1 MNITA
6 VIDYINKERNTN
18 LSTAY
23 YRLIEDWMCWWR
35 GYYKPFHSFV
45 EVGADGK
52 KLNRQLYTLK
62 MGKKVC
68 EDWAAILLND
78 KTTIAVGDAASS
90 AFLQGKDEEGTGGVF
105 GANEFWRRGNE
116 LVEKAFAS
124 GTGAVVLR
132 VKGMKLTKD
141 SAVTP
146 STESKIGMEF
156 LPATCIIPLTVRGG
170 SVIDV
175 AFASEVLEGGETY
188 IYLETHELVS
198 TGYDITNRYFKE
210 EKGALQEQPLPPGV
224 APVLHTGDTVPL
236 FSIVRPNIVN
246 NVDESTAL
254 GLSALAN
261 ALDNLTGVD
270 LAYNNFCR
278 DFKLGGKKVFVNQEL
293 TKTDQHGNT
302 ITPDD
307 VAQQLFTVV
316 GEQFIS
322 KDGNNAMIQEFN
334 PALRVRDNIDGVQ
347 AQLDYLSFKVGFG
360 AKHYQFN
367 AGSIVTATQY
377 TGDKQE
383 LVQNAAKH
391 YIAVESF
398 LKSLVRSI
406 LWVGKTFCGQPVNPD
421 AKVTINFEDSYI
433 IDKEAERER
442 DRQDVR
448 DGFMQKWEF
457 RAKWYGEDEEEAKRM
472 VAQDKA
478 DAEWMGFKGE

>member
-1 MNITA
+1 MNIET
-6 VIDYINKERNTN
+6 VIDHINKEHKAD
-18 LSTAY
+18 LSTGY
-23 YRLIEDWMCWWR
+23 YRFISDWMCWWK

-52 KLNRQLYTLK
+52 KLDRQLYTLK

-78 KTTIAVGDAASS
+78 KTTITVDDTASS
-90 AFLQGKDEEGTGGVF
+90 EFLQGKDGTGGVL

-132 VKGMKLTKD
+132 VKGMKLTRD

-146 STESKIGMEF
+146 SAESKIGMEF
-156 LPATCIIPLTVRGG
+156 LPASCIIPLTVRGG
-170 SVIDV
+170 RVIDV
-175 AFASEVLEGGETY
+175 AFASEVLERGETY
-188 IYLETHELVS
+188 IYLETHEL
-198 TGYDITNRYFKE
+198 TDGGYSITNRYFKE
-210 EKGALQEQPLPPGV
+210 EKGALVERPLPAGV
-224 APVLHTGDTVPL
+224 APVLHTGDVVPL
-236 FSIVRPNIVN
+236 FSLVRPNIVN
-246 NVDESTAL
+246 NVDDGTAL
-254 GLSALAN
+254 GLSILAN

-293 TKTDQHGNT
+293 TKTDSNGNT

-316 GEQFIS
+316 GDRIIS
-322 KDGNNAMIQEFN
+322 DGKDMIQEFN

-360 AKHYQFN
+360 TKHYQFN

-391 YIAVESF
+391 YIAVEAF

-406 LWVGKTFCGQPVNPD
+406 LWVGKTFCGQGVSPE
-421 AKVTINFEDSYI
+421 AEVTINFEDSYI
-433 IDKEAERER
+433 IDKGAERER

-457 RAKWYGEDEEEAKRM
+457 RAKWYGEDEVAAKKM

-478 DAEWMGFKGE
+478 ADDWLGFKGE